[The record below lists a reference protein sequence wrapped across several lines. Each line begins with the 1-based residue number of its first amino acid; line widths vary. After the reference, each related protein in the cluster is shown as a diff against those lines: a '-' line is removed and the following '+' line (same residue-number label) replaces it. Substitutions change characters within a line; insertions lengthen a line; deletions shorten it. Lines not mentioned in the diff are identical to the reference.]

1 MSWLVAG
8 LLFIALVTVSG
19 VFLAVFS
26 KRHEPFA
33 RVTELA
39 RLAKGDEES
48 GGLPSAVQ
56 RCEGKP

>member
-8 LLFIALVTVSG
+8 LLFIVLVAISG

-26 KRHEPFA
+26 KRNEPFA

-39 RLAKGDEES
+39 RLAKGDVEAGEE
-48 GGLPSAVQ
+48 
-56 RCEGKP
+56 KP